1 MLNGEGNENSKK
13 KTNKQT
19 TKQTKQN
26 KTKQNKNTTW
36 NFLRYMFYGGI
47 KCRMCFCLFFFS
59 LLLIFTLVATS
70 VSQFVTNTIEFSCL
84 FLSFAQS
91 IHVRVDIKI

>member
-1 MLNGEGNENSKK
+1 MLNGEGNENRK

-19 TKQTKQN
+19 TQQI
-26 KTKQNKNTTW
+26 KQNKNTTW
-36 NFLRYMFYGGI
+36 NFLSYTFYGGI

-59 LLLIFTLVATS
+59 LPLIFTLVATS
-70 VSQFVTNTIEFSCL
+70 ISQFVTNTKKFSCL

-91 IHVRVDIKI
+91 IHVRVEIKI

>member
-1 MLNGEGNENSKK
+1 MLNGESDENSKK
-13 KTNKQT
+13 KHKQT
-19 TKQTKQN
+19 
-26 KTKQNKNTTW
+26 TKQNKNTTW
-36 NFLRYMFYGGI
+36 NFLSYMFYGGI

-70 VSQFVTNTIEFSCL
+70 VSQFVTNTIKCSCL

-91 IHVRVDIKI
+91 IIYIKT